1 MKSQSLFSMQKKKK
15 KKKKMKVNDTK
26 RCLLTFGSQHAKCYI
41 GMAPYLLSVII
52 FFVSIML

>member
-1 MKSQSLFSMQKKKK
+1 
-15 KKKKMKVNDTK
+15 MKVNDTK